1 MFLEDNYR
9 QLNVNCFSDCE
20 TCVFSTFLRQPIS
33 EIDALFPELVEGR
46 IEKFIC
52 KNLLNL

>member
-9 QLNVNCFSDCE
+9 QLKVNCFSDCE